1 MRKFAV
7 IIFVAMAAV
16 YFGCSKSPQQAAKE
30 NPLMITFL
38 MGDVK
43 KNGASAVTGEIISV
57 NDSIATGIDSVC
69 DLKVGSSL
77 VRIKEKSIVAVS
89 KFLKSG
95 DTEDAKVSLEVGKML
110 CKPKKLL
117 KSDSFTVSTPT
128 AVAGV
133 RGTSFSVESSANKT
147 TSIMVLDGKVQV
159 AKRLKQF
166 EGNDEKILAVSP
178 TLEKNQ
184 KLEITKKDVEKT
196 EKFVEAAMDKLNAE
210 NKDASAKEKDAVLS
224 SVLVQVQDE
233 IVIQPKK
240 IEKFNVQDT
249 TEAKKDAEEI
259 IQIKDAPKDMGMD
272 KSAMSSDD
280 IAKEIEQQKKEEA
293 EKIQKKK
300 DEEKKL
306 ADKEREEKRIA
317 NEKAAKALQE
327 KIENDRK
334 IVIGKQ
340 DAANL
345 GRLVITKDSVMHI
358 VKGKIVWEGTIG
370 QKPISHDGKMYVV
383 SGEYVF
389 CAMINSTLVW
399 KVKIENAGKM
409 EIKDNILNI
418 NTAGG
423 YKTIDLKSGKNM

>member
-7 IIFVAMAAV
+7 IIFVAIAAV
-16 YFGCSKSPQQAAKE
+16 YFGCSKSPQQSAKD

-43 KNGASAVTGEIISV
+43 KNGASAATGEIISV

-77 VRIKEKSIVAVS
+77 VRVKEKSIVSVA

-95 DTEDAKVSLEVGKML
+95 DVEDAKVSLEVGKML

-133 RGTSFSVESSANKT
+133 RGTSFTVEAGANKT

-184 KLEITKKDVEKT
+184 KLEITKKDVDKT
-196 EKFVEAAMDKLNAE
+196 EKLVEVAMDKLNAQG
-210 NKDASAKEKDAVLS
+210 KDVSVKEKDAVLS
-224 SVLVQVQDE
+224 SVLVQVQDD
-233 IVIQPKK
+233 IIIQPKK
-240 IEKFNVQDT
+240 IEKFSVQDT

-272 KSAMSSDD
+272 KSTMSSDD
-280 IAKEIEQQKKEEA
+280 IAKEIEQQKKDEA
-293 EKIQKKK
+293 LKIQQKK
-300 DEEKKL
+300 DEDKIAAEKK
-306 ADKEREEKRIA
+306 REEDRIA
-317 NEKAAKALQE
+317 NAAAAKALQE
-327 KIENDRK
+327 KIERDRK
-334 IVIGKQ
+334 IEIGKQ
-340 DAANL
+340 NADNI
-345 GRLVITKDSVMHI
+345 GKLVITNDKVI
-358 VKGKIVWEGTIG
+358 YILKGKINWEGPLV
-370 QKPISHDGKMYVV
+370 QKPIHHEGKLYVA

-389 CAMINSTLVW
+389 CALNNNTLLW
-399 KVKIENAGKM
+399 KVKLENNGKL
-409 EIKDNILNI
+409 EIKNNILNV
-418 NTAGG
+418 NTSGG
-423 YKTIDLKSGKNM
+423 FKTIDLKSGKNI